1 MTQLADKDMT
11 ETFWDRLDDCRTG
24 MLVIEGRA
32 VPMSHYVDEN
42 KRELWFITAK
52 GTYMAEN
59 AKGGQAHYV
68 LCNDKEGLYASL
80 SGRLTPEINKEK
92 LDEYWSFIAASWYE
106 DGKQDPDVL
115 LLKLSL
121 DYGEVWTS
129 KGGAKFFYEVAK
141 ANLTDDKPDVGEH
154 FEVRF

>member
-11 ETFWDRLDDCRTG
+11 ETFWDRLEDCRTG

-92 LDEYWSFIAASWYE
+92 LDEYWDNVDYQIVYIFFLTSF
-106 DGKQDPDVL
+106 V
-115 LLKLSL
+115 
-121 DYGEVWTS
+121 
-129 KGGAKFFYEVAK
+129 
-141 ANLTDDKPDVGEH
+141 
-154 FEVRF
+154 